1 MAVTIDWGTKTIN
14 IYQSD
19 LTLISGSLYE
29 LDTEWL
35 RLQLKALEESEEG
48 MTFLDTH
55 RHATEV
61 TISGVTY
68 ARFIEI
74 INGYTVQF
82 LPQAHYTVRLA
93 GSNNNIPD
101 VKVASEVSIVA
112 QNSAGLVVASNMTPA
127 AIWAQE
133 LETGFTAEEL
143 MKLMAAALAG
153 KLAGAAS
160 TTITIRS
167 VDDSKTRITAT
178 VDADGNRT
186 AIVTDTS

>member
-1 MAVTIDWGTKTIN
+1 MAVTIDWGNKIIN
-14 IYQSD
+14 VYQSD
-19 LTLISGSLYE
+19 LTLIQGSLYE
-29 LDTEWL
+29 LDTEWF

-48 MTFLDTH
+48 MAFLDTH

-74 INGYTVQF
+74 INGYQVQF
-82 LPQAHYTVRLA
+82 LPNSHYTVRLV

-101 VKVASEVSIVA
+101 VKVLSEVSIVA
-112 QNSAGLVVASNMTPA
+112 QNSAGLVVAGNMTPTA
-127 AIWAQE
+127 MWSQE

-153 KLAGAAS
+153 KLSGAAS

-186 AIVTDTS
+186 SVVTDTS